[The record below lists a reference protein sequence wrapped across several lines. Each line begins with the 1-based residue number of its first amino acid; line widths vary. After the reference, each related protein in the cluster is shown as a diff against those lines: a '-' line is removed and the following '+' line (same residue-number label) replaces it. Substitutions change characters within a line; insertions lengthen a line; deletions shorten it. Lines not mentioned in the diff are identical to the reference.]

1 MHADNY
7 FNNIGVYRIQ
17 GAIAFPSLPN
27 QAQPAYI
34 KHLNM
39 EIDEEVN
46 WIFIYSKD
54 WYEIGT
60 EFNQPV

>member
-1 MHADNY
+1 MDADNY
-7 FNNIGVYRIQ
+7 FNFIGERVQ

-34 KHLNM
+34 KHLNT
-39 EIDEEVN
+39 EIDEVN
-46 WIFIYSKD
+46 CIFIYSQD